1 VLVIKI
7 VQAAAGFS
15 SDHAGQYIRSF
26 VPDTDEFGQGVLVTT
41 ANLNDALK
49 FETWPAAFEF
59 WKQQSRRCPTRTDG
73 KPNRPLT
80 AFTVTFESVI
90 EQDEVKRAR
99 K

>member
-1 VLVIKI
+1 MLVIKI

-26 VPDTDEFGQGVLVTT
+26 VPDTDEYGQGVLVTT
-41 ANLNDALK
+41 ANLDDALK

-59 WKQQSRRCPTRTDG
+59 WKQQSRRCPLRMDG

-80 AFTVTFESVI
+80 AFTVTI
-90 EQDEVKRAR
+90 EPIVDSKEVR